1 MNLSEAKPQLTAIR
15 DHLPADYSQQ
25 AARKLMSSFEN
36 YRQISQALGRIVPRA
51 STGIRTEF
59 GDIEGDIRTA
69 IIGTPK
75 KAAESAFSQ
84 ARRHITEDINRILAV
99 EPPPP
104 SNH

>member
-1 MNLSEAKPQLTAIR
+1 MTLDEAKTQLTAIR
-15 DHLPADYSQQ
+15 DYLPADYSQQ

-59 GDIEGDIRTA
+59 GDIEGNIRTA

-75 KAAESAFSQ
+75 KAAESAFTQ
-84 ARRHITEDINRILAV
+84 ARRHITDDIDRILAV
-99 EPPPP
+99 ASQP
-104 SNH
+104 

>member
-1 MNLSEAKPQLTAIR
+1 MDLGEAKPQLTAIR

-36 YRQISQALGRIVPRA
+36 YRQISQALGRGLSRA
-51 STGIRTEF
+51 KSGIRSEF
-59 GDIEGDIRTA
+59 EDIEKEIRTA

-84 ARRHITEDINRILAV
+84 ARRQITDDINLILAV
-99 EPPPP
+99 EAPP
-104 SNH
+104 SQKL

>member
-1 MNLSEAKPQLTAIR
+1 MNLDEAKAQLTAIR

-36 YRQISQALGRIVPRA
+36 YRQISMALGRSVPRA

-59 GDIEGDIRTA
+59 GDIEGNIRTA

-84 ARRHITEDINRILAV
+84 ARLQITADINLILAV
-99 EPPPP
+99 SPRP
-104 SNH
+104 

>member
-1 MNLSEAKPQLTAIR
+1 MDLSEAKPQLTAIR

-59 GDIEGDIRTA
+59 GDIEGLSGRHHRDAQKSGRIRIQPGPATDH
-69 IIGTPK
+69 G
-75 KAAESAFSQ
+75 
-84 ARRHITEDINRILAV
+84 RHQ
-99 EPPPP
+99 
-104 SNH
+104 

>member
-1 MNLSEAKPQLTAIR
+1 MDLGEAKPQLTAIR

-36 YRQISQALGRIVPRA
+36 YRQISQALGRSVARA

-75 KAAESAFSQ
+75 KEAQSAFSR
-84 ARRHITEDINRILAV
+84 ARQQITDDINLILAV
-99 EPPPP
+99 DPPPP
-104 SNH
+104 STY